1 MLKAKTLTI
10 ENIYVPTKRRRMLE
24 LTRVEKIAESVLERG
39 QTTPILVRENGQR
52 FVLIEGFHRL
62 EACKALGEEDDTR
75 VPSPSPAALIPEDP
89 RNPASAPAG
98 QQAR

>member
-10 ENIYVPTKRRRMLE
+10 GNIYVPTKRRRMLE

-39 QTTPILVRENGQR
+39 QTTPILVREDGQR

-62 EACKALGEEDDTR
+62 EACKALGEKTILAFL
-75 VPSPSPAALIPEDP
+75 V
-89 RNPASAPAG
+89 
-98 QQAR
+98 QARLH